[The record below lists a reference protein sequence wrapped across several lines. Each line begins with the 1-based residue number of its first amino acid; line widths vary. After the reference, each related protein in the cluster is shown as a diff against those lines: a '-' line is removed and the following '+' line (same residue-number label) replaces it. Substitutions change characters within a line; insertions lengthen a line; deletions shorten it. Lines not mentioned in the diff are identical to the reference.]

1 MGHRTIYLTA
11 LFKLVQVIK
20 NKVDETVTIKTRL
33 VNEMWSLEWDSGA
46 EKGQEVKKKK
56 KKKLKKSEQT
66 IYFS

>member
-11 LFKLVQVIK
+11 LFKLVKVIK
-20 NKVDETVTIKTRL
+20 NKVDETVTVKTRL

-46 EKGQEVKKKK
+46 EKGQEAKKKI
-56 KKKLKKSEQT
+56 KKSEQT

>member
-1 MGHRTIYLTA
+1 MGLRTIYLTA
-11 LFKLVQVIK
+11 LFKLVKVIK

-56 KKKLKKSEQT
+56 KKIKKSEQT

>member
-56 KKKLKKSEQT
+56 KKKTKE
-66 IYFS
+66 I